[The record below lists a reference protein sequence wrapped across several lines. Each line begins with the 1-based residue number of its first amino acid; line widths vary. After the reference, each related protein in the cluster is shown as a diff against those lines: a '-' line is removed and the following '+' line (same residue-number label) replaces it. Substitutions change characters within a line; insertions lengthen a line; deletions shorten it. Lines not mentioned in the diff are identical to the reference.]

1 MFLLT
6 NKYNFSIINDFSNLV
21 NLKNYKILNLVSG
34 DTSKLSFLNSKI
46 KKQHKKKLL
55 NLLIVE
61 LLGLQKS
68 FLKVNVKKGKKKTI

>member
-1 MFLLT
+1 MFLLA

-46 KKQHKKKLL
+46 KKQHKKK
-55 NLLIVE
+55 
-61 LLGLQKS
+61 
-68 FLKVNVKKGKKKTI
+68 TIKFINC

>member
-46 KKQHKKKLL
+46 KTNY
-55 NLLIVE
+55 NLII
-61 LLGLQKS
+61 
-68 FLKVNVKKGKKKTI
+68 LKT